1 MDTNTAHPQGTFAPA
16 ETSSHLRVLVAA
28 HSHPALSKGGAEI
41 AAFEMF
47 DRLRDRPGTESWFL
61 GCQRADRGRRLGSVL
76 TQPFGE
82 REYLYAPNG
91 FDWFKFANPD
101 PNFPREFRALLAE
114 LRPDIV
120 HFHHF
125 NIFGVEVF
133 KHVRDV
139 LPDAR
144 IVLTLHEYLAICNHF
159 GQMITTGRH
168 ALCYESSPNRCAAC
182 FPERSPAD
190 FFLRKLFIERFF
202 DHIDAFVSPSRFLA
216 DRFIAWGLP
225 AAKMVTIE
233 NIIRPGRLT
242 SPPLRTDTLLR
253 FGFFGQISAL
263 KGIDILFEAAR
274 MLDDDGV
281 TGITFEIHGDYLGQP
296 AEFQTAFLA
305 SLETASRNIRFI
317 GPYDQDNVDRLMS
330 TVDAVLVP
338 SIWWENS
345 PVVIQESLRN
355 DKPVICSDIG
365 GMAEMVR
372 DGRDGFHFP
381 AGNAMALADLLKRI
395 LADRTMLTGIG
406 QTINHPPEAEEIVQ
420 KHIGLYQR
428 LLEAAVK

>member
-1 MDTNTAHPQGTFAPA
+1 
-16 ETSSHLRVLVAA
+16 
-28 HSHPALSKGGAEI
+28 
-41 AAFEMF
+41 
-47 DRLRDRPGTESWFL
+47 
-61 GCQRADRGRRLGSVL
+61 
-76 TQPFGE
+76 
-82 REYLYAPNG
+82 
-91 FDWFKFANPD
+91 
-101 PNFPREFRALLAE
+101 
-114 LRPDIV
+114 
-120 HFHHF
+120 
-125 NIFGVEVF
+125 
-133 KHVRDV
+133 
-139 LPDAR
+139 
-144 IVLTLHEYLAICNHF
+144 
-159 GQMITTGRH
+159 
-168 ALCYESSPNRCAAC
+168 
-182 FPERSPAD
+182 
-190 FFLRKLFIERFF
+190 
-202 DHIDAFVSPSRFLA
+202 
-216 DRFIAWGLP
+216 
-225 AAKMVTIE
+225 MVTIE